1 MMVPRRECCI
11 EKGQR
16 DFLVLDFGE
25 EVFFELRAWFDFEEK
40 KTWDGIGNEGEWGE
54 LE

>member
-1 MMVPRRECCI
+1 MMVLRRECCI

-25 EVFFELRAWFDFEEK
+25 EVFLDCARGLILK
-40 KTWDGIGNEGEWGE
+40 KRKHGKE
-54 LE
+54 

>member
-1 MMVPRRECCI
+1 MMVLRRACCI
-11 EKGQR
+11 GKGQG

-25 EVFFELRAWFDFEEK
+25 EVFFGLRVWFDFEEK
-40 KTWDGIGNEGEWGE
+40 KTWEGIGNEGEWGE